1 MTKRAEKQRGKQ
13 AQSAM
18 VLPAEALA
26 QVLLPMVTGLVAMR
40 QGLMTWVQQRGLDA
54 LDELFSADAAA
65 LAGTKGKH
73 REQRTHHHWGTTRT
87 ELPFAGQRIVVERP
101 RVRTT
106 DGREAKLR
114 TVETFRGLDPLSER
128 VVERVLL
135 GVSTRGY
142 GRSVEAPP
150 DGVVR
155 RGTSKSAA
163 SRHLVARTRKKLRE
177 DLGRRLDGIDL
188 AALMLDG
195 IDIAKQTLVL
205 ALGITTTGEKVPLG
219 LVQGSTE
226 NATLCTTLLQ
236 TLIDRGLR
244 VTEKILC
251 VIDGGKGIRKAL
263 DDVFGDLAVVQRC
276 TVHKKRNIREHLSP
290 SHTAYV
296 MASINDA
303 YKSASADTARKR
315 LRQLASWLESNGEDA
330 AAASLREGL
339 EETLTVLKL
348 RLPPTLRR
356 SLSTTNALE
365 NLNGTVRRVTR
376 NVKRW
381 RRKGDMRCRWVG
393 LAIVDAAT
401 RFHRIKGHRD
411 LAALLRALRQQKT
424 TLDAN
429 QEAA

>member
-1 MTKRAEKQRGKQ
+1 MTKRAEKQLGKQ
-13 AQSAM
+13 APNATP
-18 VLPAEALA
+18 LPAEMLV
-26 QVLLPMVTGLVAMR
+26 QVLMPMVTGLVTTR

-54 LDELFSADAAA
+54 LDELFGADAEA
-65 LAGTKGKH
+65 LAGPKGKH
-73 REQRTHHHWGTTRT
+73 RGERTHHHWGTTRS
-87 ELPFAGQRIVVERP
+87 ELPFGGQRIVVERP
-101 RVRTT
+101 RVRTR
-106 DGREAKLR
+106 DGHEAKLP

-128 VVERVLL
+128 VVDRILL

-142 GRSVEAPP
+142 GRSVESPP

-163 SRHLVARTRKKLRE
+163 SRHLVERTRGKLRE

-195 IDIAKQTLVL
+195 IEIAKQTLVV
-205 ALGITTTGEKVPLG
+205 ALGITTTGDKVPLG
-219 LVQGSTE
+219 LEQGSTE
-226 NATLCTTLLQ
+226 NAALCTTLLQ
-236 TLIDRGLR
+236 GLIERGLR

-263 DDVFGDLAVVQRC
+263 DDVLGNLVVVQRC
-276 TVHKKRNIREHLSP
+276 TVHKKRNVREHLSP

-296 MASINDA
+296 MAAMNDA

-330 AAASLREGL
+330 AASSLREGL

-348 RLPPTLRR
+348 GLPPTLRR

-365 NLNGTVRRVTR
+365 NLNGSVRRVTR

-381 RRKGDMRCRWVG
+381 RRNGDMRRRWVG

-401 RFHRIKGHRD
+401 RFHRIKGHRE
-411 LAALLRALRQQKT
+411 LPVLLRALRQQNT
-424 TLDAN
+424 TLDAKE
-429 QEAA
+429 EAA